1 MNITIENKG
10 DKWTALL
17 QGRLDT
23 AASAAFEDGIKPL
36 TEHADKEIC
45 IDCTELQYISMFG
58 IETFFLP
65 CAKKIA
71 ASNGKMVIKNLNSG
85 LKDIFKMTGFTSLFD
100 FE

>member
-45 IDCTELQYISMFG
+45 IDCTELQYISSSG
-58 IETFFLP
+58 LRLFL
-65 CAKKIA
+65 ALRKKVA